1 MEDFFKVYAE
11 SMGSIRE
18 AAKRLLIN
26 YSTAKSWVRKYEKDP
41 TRLPDVGRSGGR
53 SECQLDEED
62 KELVRQIVADCPDKQ
77 TSNVM
82 KDLEHRMAEL
92 DLDQAAVKRFIAI
105 QYAYWET

>member
-1 MEDFFKVYAE
+1 
-11 SMGSIRE
+11 MGSIRE

-53 SECQLDEED
+53 SECHLDEED
-62 KELVRQIVADCPDKQ
+62 KELVRQIVADCPYKQ
-77 TSNVM
+77 TSNVK
-82 KDLEHRMAEL
+82 KDLEDRMAEL
-92 DLDQAAVKRFIAI
+92 DIDQAAVKRFIEI